1 MMLLMCTVGSNNA
14 KSLLWY
20 LRKKVQQSSHK
31 KAKLLKLKRLS
42 SFLSFYG
49 TQFQNEVENILG
61 ARAFCWQNNS
71 LDEQSFQKKK
81 LFFQHTQQVC
91 SAVTAKSFYFFSS
104 TSFQQTR
111 LNFLSF
117 KTDEVRNEE
126 PNQQESKFQNH
137 DEFMFV
143 GN

>member
-1 MMLLMCTVGSNNA
+1 MVFA
-14 KSLLWY
+14 K
-20 LRKKVQQSSHK
+20 KKVQQRSHK

-111 LNFLSF
+111 LKFLSF
-117 KTDEVRNEE
+117 KSDEVRTTRITACEDCGASSLRSLLRYIKK
-126 PNQQESKFQNH
+126 QESKF
-137 DEFMFV
+137 
-143 GN
+143 